1 MANND
6 DNPRRNRDR
15 PEDNPFIAFR
25 RFADSQVSSLLNTVF
40 TLPATIANYNNIHV
54 AREACLFNKGDKTQC
69 DKLEQI
75 ESEIAKL
82 RHEGRELCST
92 GELHEVLKKS
102 EELLKLDRH
111 ADEIRRDIVQQSGG
125 HADEDRTAMVQRV
138 ANQKGQEWG
147 WDWSWGFPKPFDD
160 DSQSSQPT
168 PDEHNR
174 YTEPWRQMEAEARK
188 IFGDEAWDT
197 AAKTAMDAME
207 ASPLVRGFLGDR
219 GWDELRNMM
228 NSTRG
233 DASEIRDRH
242 RQGQPTPDS
251 AEQLYSPCALESSEA
266 MQRTGVNWRKA
277 YEELVHAE
285 KADRD
290 AVPRTWQGRWHAD
303 ASYPKRVP
311 WADATTDEPS
321 YEYSHDH
328 EDQHDEPPSP
338 KTKQSDEWCPPAQ
351 GQTASETRD
360 LQKFLSDQQQQN
372 GLYLGLRDDVDLAES
387 TFRDWCHP
395 AKDQTA
401 ADKRDIQ
408 SFLREQQQ
416 NGRHLG
422 LHEQA
427 DTELDVYERMYE
439 TTNDSQQPI
448 TPAMSNTTK
457 PSILSTLTT
466 TERTV
471 ALDGSVTTM
480 AGRRAP
486 RLFTRSAD
494 TREVHGRQAR
504 RPRHNRLV
512 VQKID
517 KRGARSLA
525 AGSGQI
531 RRLYVH
537 EAIVRC
543 CMEMIITNCIW
554 IPALVWLGV

>member
-75 ESEIAKL
+75 ENAIAKL
-82 RHEGRELCST
+82 RHEGRELCGT

-102 EELLKLDRH
+102 EELMKLDRH
-111 ADEIRRDIVQQSGG
+111 ADEIRRDIIQQSGI

-160 DSQSSQPT
+160 DSQSPRPT
-168 PDEHNR
+168 PDDHSR
-174 YTEPWRQMEAEARK
+174 YTEPWRQLEAEARK

-207 ASPLVRGFLGDR
+207 ASPMVRGFLGDR
-219 GWDELRNMM
+219 GWNELRNMM
-228 NSTRG
+228 NDARG
-233 DASEIRDRH
+233 NDSEVRDR
-242 RQGQPTPDS
+242 RRLGQPTPDS
-251 AEQLYSPCALESSEA
+251 AEQLYSPAALESSAA
-266 MQRTGVNWRKA
+266 MRSTGVNWREA
-277 YEELVHAE
+277 YEDLVHAE
-285 KADRD
+285 KEDRD
-290 AVPRTWQGRWHAD
+290 AEPRTWRGHWRAN

-338 KTKQSDEWCPPAQ
+338 KTKQADGWCTPAQ

-372 GLYLGLRDDVDLAES
+372 GRHLGLRDDADSAES
-387 TFRDWCHP
+387 TFQDWCHP

-401 ADKRDIQ
+401 TDKRDIQ
-408 SFLREQQQ
+408 GFLREQQQ

-427 DTELDVYERMYE
+427 DSELDVYERMYE
-439 TTNDSQQPI
+439 TTDNAQYPIKPTISQDL
-448 TPAMSNTTK
+448 K
-457 PSILSTLTT
+457 PSILSTLTM

-471 ALDGSVTTM
+471 APDGSVTTKVVLKKRF
-480 AGRRAP
+480 ADGREESTETVHTQRGHERDPWASSQIA
-486 RLFTRSAD
+486 SALQTGRTED
-494 TREVHGRQAR
+494 GQERE
-504 RPRHNRLV
+504 
-512 VQKID
+512 K
-517 KRGARSLA
+517 K
-525 AGSGQI
+525 SGGWFWS
-531 RRLYVH
+531 
-537 EAIVRC
+537 
-543 CMEMIITNCIW
+543 N
-554 IPALVWLGV
+554 